1 MEGFMGKLTINYVLE
16 GEGKDNRIY
25 NIKLPSGREYLGI
38 AGTNDLEKRTVK
50 SYQVLDENNKDTSE
64 YSYWKGA
71 LGVALLGGLG
81 AVAGIG
87 GKKKSLKEYLIAIE
101 WKSGEKSLI
110 LIDDDYYKIFMK
122 SMF

>member
-87 GKKKSLKEYLIAIE
+87 GKKKSSKEYLIAIE

>member
-25 NIKLPSGREYLGI
+25 NIKLPSGRESLGI

-87 GKKKSLKEYLIAIE
+87 GKKKSSKEYLIAIE